1 MGLKTP
7 LYELHRELK
16 AKFVPFAGWDM
27 PVSYTSILDE
37 AVAVRTSAG
46 IFDVSHMGRIFVKGT
61 RAGDFLNYLT
71 TNDVSK
77 LKTGDVQYSLILNEK
92 GGTVD
97 DVTVYKLGEEEFM
110 LCVNASN
117 REKVIHHAKRLA
129 SDFGVEIEDKSHK
142 LVQIALQGP
151 RAVEILEKFYPSV
164 GELKFYTFK
173 TFGEIIV
180 SRTGY
185 TGEDGFEIYI
195 PSKEGVELFKKL
207 LEFAKPCGLGA
218 RDILRIEA
226 GYPLYGHE
234 LSEELDPRE
243 ANLSRF
249 IKMEK
254 SFYGKEGLERRGE
267 PKRKLFGLK
276 LEGRRIARQ
285 GVKVFKGDKP
295 IGEVTSGTYS
305 PNLKASI
312 ALAFLDKEVQRG
324 EEVEVLIGNKPVKAQ
339 VVSPRFIDNTPRKAK
354 NKFL

>member
-7 LYELHRELK
+7 LYELHKRLK
-16 AKFVPFAGWDM
+16 AKFVLFAGWDM
-27 PVSYTSILDE
+27 PISYTSILEE
-37 AVAVRTSAG
+37 AVAVRTSTG
-46 IFDVSHMGRIFVKGT
+46 IFDVSHMGRVFVRGT
-61 RAGDFLNYLT
+61 RAGEFLNYLT
-71 TNDVSK
+71 TNDVLK
-77 LKTGDVQYSLILNEK
+77 LQTGEVKYSLILNER
-92 GGTVD
+92 GGTID
-97 DVTVYKLGEEEFM
+97 DVTLYKLGEAEFM

-117 REKVIHHAKRLA
+117 REKVINHLKRF
-129 SDFGVEIEDKSHK
+129 SETFGVEIEDKSSR

-164 GELKFYTFK
+164 GKLKFYTFK
-173 TFGEIIV
+173 TFGDVIV

-195 PSKEGVELFKKL
+195 PPEGGVELFKKL

-218 RDILRIEA
+218 RDVLRIEA

-249 IKMEK
+249 INVEK
-254 SFYGKEGLERRGE
+254 DFYGKEGLEKRGR
-267 PKRKLFGLK
+267 PQRKLFGLK

-285 GVKVFKGDKP
+285 GINVFKGGKP

-324 EEVEVLIGNKPVKAQ
+324 EEVEVLIGNKAIKAQ
-339 VVSPRFIDNTPRKAK
+339 VVSPRFIDNTPRKTK
-354 NKFL
+354 K